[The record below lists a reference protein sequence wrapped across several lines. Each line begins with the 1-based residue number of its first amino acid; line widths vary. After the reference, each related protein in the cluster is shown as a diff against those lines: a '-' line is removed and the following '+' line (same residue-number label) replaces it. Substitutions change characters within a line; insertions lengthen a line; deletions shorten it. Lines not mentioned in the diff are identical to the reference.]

1 MLLGV
6 STWSCSYDDDDLWN
20 EIGNIKTEL
29 ARINKEVGTLQTLVD
44 ALNQKKTITSVE
56 ETATGYTITFND
68 GKTVEIK
75 NGTNAPEVGIDLFE
89 GVYYWTIGGKGN
101 WLTDADGNKIPVA
114 GKDGSKPQMAVDAD
128 GYWTVDGVRIKDA
141 AGNDVKA
148 AGSNGK
154 DGDSFFE
161 SVTDGDDE
169 VTFTLTDGTTII
181 IPKASAAGFA
191 FVFPVQLPKGGTDV
205 DNYYL
210 FAFGEEKILAYT
222 GDITTADLM
231 SIPQGWAARIDP
243 DKKTVTV
250 TAPAFAGSYY
260 TEGILSLVGI
270 DGKGKTQLASARI
283 CAVDYSDPEGTFVLN
298 EGNMSSDNGSVIY
311 ITANG
316 RLINYAY
323 WRMNGSELGNV
334 GQDMFIADGKA
345 YIISQNGGNDGI
357 LVEADARTLK
367 RTGKFG
373 KSDLPGLS
381 MPSHVAVI
389 GRTAYIRDNAG
400 VYKLDLDTK
409 ALSFI
414 EGSKGA
420 LKNRMAVVGN
430 KVFVPAG
437 KSILVLENG
446 AVAET
451 IAMDGTVTGV
461 VKSDEAGYLWISCSA
476 SPAQIIKLAAGD
488 YTQEKHTLT
497 AGGVASGWGATPGI
511 TAKGDEIY
519 FCNNSSTIY
528 RHTFSS
534 NTTETLGDVK
544 SNIAN
549 WGMIYNMPAVHP
561 VTGEYYYNTILG
573 YGWSFLTNDI
583 SVYDLGSGTPKMVAD
598 YRNYTH
604 FPAGIFFTA
613 GF

>member
-44 ALNQKKTITSVE
+44 ALNQQKTITSVE

-191 FVFPVQLPKGGTDV
+191 FVFPTQLPKGGTDV

-414 EGSKGA
+414 EGSQGA

-476 SPAQIIKLAAGD
+476 SPAQFLHDLPPYFLLEYDGNAGRCKVEYRQLGND
-488 YTQEKHTLT
+488 LQH
-497 AGGVASGWGATPGI
+497 AGRSSCNRRILLQYDSGIRMELPHQR
-511 TAKGDEIY
+511 Y
-519 FCNNSSTIY
+519 FG
-528 RHTFSS
+528 
-534 NTTETLGDVK
+534 L
-544 SNIAN
+544 
-549 WGMIYNMPAVHP
+549 
-561 VTGEYYYNTILG
+561 
-573 YGWSFLTNDI
+573 
-583 SVYDLGSGTPKMVAD
+583 
-598 YRNYTH
+598 
-604 FPAGIFFTA
+604 
-613 GF
+613 

>member
-44 ALNQKKTITSVE
+44 ALNQQKTITSVE
-56 ETATGYTITFND
+56 ETTTYTITFND

-75 NGTNAPEVGIDLFE
+75 NGTNAPEIGIDLFE

-161 SVTDGDDE
+161 SVTDSDDE

-298 EGNMSSDNGSVIY
+298 KGNMSSDNGSVIY

>member
-44 ALNQKKTITSVE
+44 ALNQQKTITSVE

-191 FVFPVQLPKGGTDV
+191 FVFPTQLPKGGTDV

-414 EGSKGA
+414 EGSQGA

-476 SPAQIIKLAAGD
+476 SPAQNIKLDAGE

>member
-44 ALNQKKTITSVE
+44 ALNQQKTITSVE

-191 FVFPVQLPKGGTDV
+191 FVFPTQLPKGGTDV

-414 EGSKGA
+414 EGSQGA

-451 IAMDGTVTGV
+451 IAKDGTVTGV
-461 VKSDEAGYLWISCSA
+461 VKSNEAGYLWISCSA
-476 SPAQIIKLAAGD
+476 SPAQITKLAAGD

-497 AGGVASGWGATPGI
+497 AGGIASGWGATPGI